1 MAPYVEHPLPPAP
14 APVVPPHRRSG
25 AAVAGAFGA
34 LGVAAAVVI
43 GVSAS
48 GGTTVVGVGSPAG
61 GGSVNQ
67 GPSSGGSPFG
77 SGPTGSDTSSATA
90 LATEDQQIG
99 VVDIDA
105 VLGYRNGEAAGT
117 GMVLTSDGEI
127 LTNNHVIQGAT
138 RVTVTVVGTGRTY
151 PASVVGTDP
160 SDDVAVLQL
169 DDASGLRVADV
180 SDEEASIGE
189 AVTAVGNAGGSGGT
203 PSAVS
208 GTVTALDQSITAT
221 DETGSNSERLTG
233 LIETDADVQ
242 AGDSGGPLYDTASGE
257 IIGMDT
263 AASTGGQVDGYAI
276 PIDSALSI
284 AEQITSGVDSA
295 TIHQGLPAFLGVSV
309 SSAAGTNGA
318 AIAGVVSGGPAE
330 SAGLAAGD
338 VITAVGRTAIGSADD
353 LTGVLAGHDPGDTVS
368 VTWTDSAGTT
378 HTAPITLASAPA
390 D

>member
-1 MAPYVEHPLPPAP
+1 MAPYAEHPLPPAP
-14 APVVPPHRRSG
+14 APAVPPHRRSG
-25 AAVAGAFGA
+25 TAVAGAFGV

-43 GVSAS
+43 GVSTS
-48 GGTTVVGVGSPAG
+48 GGTTVVGVGSPAD
-61 GGSVNQ
+61 GGSGNQ

-99 VVDIDA
+99 VVDIDT

-138 RVTVTVVGTGRTY
+138 RVTVTVVSTGRTY

-169 DDASGLRVADV
+169 DHASGLQVADF
-180 SDEEASIGE
+180 SDREASIGE

-208 GTVTALDQSITAT
+208 GTVTALDRSITAT
-221 DETGSNSERLTG
+221 DETGSNPERLTG

-276 PIDSALSI
+276 PIASAQSI

-318 AIAGVVSGGPAE
+318 AIAGVVSGGPAD

-378 HTAPITLASAPA
+378 HTAPITLASGPA

>member
-1 MAPYVEHPLPPAP
+1 MRKKWVLLF
-14 APVVPPHRRSG
+14 PV
-25 AAVAGAFGA
+25 AVAGAFGA

-43 GVSAS
+43 GVSTS
-48 GGTTVVGVGSPAG
+48 GGTTVVGLGSPAD
-61 GGSVNQ
+61 GGSGNQ

-77 SGPTGSDTSSATA
+77 GGPTGSDTSSATA

-99 VVDIDA
+99 VVDIVT

-117 GMVLTSDGEI
+117 GMVLTSHGEI
-127 LTNNHVIQGAT
+127 LTNHHVIQGAT
-138 RVTVTVVGTGRTY
+138 KVTVTVVSTGRTY
-151 PASVVGTDP
+151 TASVVGTDP

-169 DDASGLRVADV
+169 DDASGLQVADF
-180 SDEEASIGE
+180 SDQDATIGE
-189 AVTAVGNAGGSGGT
+189 AVTAVGNAGGTGGT
-203 PSAVS
+203 PSAVN

-221 DETGSNSERLTG
+221 DETGSNSEQLTG

-263 AASTGGQVDGYAI
+263 AASTGGQIDGYAI
-276 PIDSALSI
+276 PIASAQSI

-318 AIAGVVSGGPAE
+318 AIAGVVSGGPAD

-378 HTAPITLASAPA
+378 RTAPITLASGPA

>member
-1 MAPYVEHPLPPAP
+1 VVTENLAPYVEHPLPPAP
-14 APVVPPHRRSG
+14 APVGPPSHRRAG
-25 AAVAGAFGA
+25 ATVAGALGA
-34 LGVAAAVVI
+34 
-43 GVSAS
+43 VSTS
-48 GGTTVVGVGSPAG
+48 GGTTVVGLGSPAD
-61 GGSVNQ
+61 GGSGNQ

-77 SGPTGSDTSSATA
+77 GGPTGSDTSSTTA

-99 VVDIDA
+99 VVDIDT

-138 RVTVTVVGTGRTY
+138 KVTVTVVSTGRTY
-151 PASVVGTDP
+151 TASVVGTDP
-160 SDDVAVLQL
+160 GDDVAVLQL
-169 DDASGLRVADV
+169 DDASGLQVADF
-180 SDEEASIGE
+180 SDEDASIGE
-189 AVTAVGNAGGSGGT
+189 AVTAVGNAGGTGGT

-221 DETGSNSERLTG
+221 DETGSNSEQLTG

-263 AASTGGQVDGYAI
+263 AASTGGQIDGYAI
-276 PIDSALSI
+276 PIASALSI
-284 AEQITSGVDSA
+284 AEQITSGVDSG

-309 SSAAGTNGA
+309 SSATGTNGA
-318 AIAGVVSGGPAE
+318 AIAGVVSGGPAD

-368 VTWTDSAGTT
+368 VSWTDSSGTT
-378 HTAPITLASAPA
+378 HTAPITLASGPA

>member
-1 MAPYVEHPLPPAP
+1 MAPYVVHPLPPAP
-14 APVVPPHRRSG
+14 APVVPQHRRAG
-25 AAVAGAFGA
+25 PAVAGALGA

-43 GVSAS
+43 GVSTS
-48 GGTTVVGVGSPAG
+48 GGTTVVGAGSPAD

-77 SGPTGSDTSSATA
+77 GGPMGSDTSSTTA

-99 VVDIDA
+99 VVDIDT

-138 RVTVTVVGTGRTY
+138 KVTVTVVSTGRTY
-151 PASVVGTDP
+151 TASVVGTDP

-169 DDASGLRVADV
+169 DDASGLQVADF
-180 SDEEASIGE
+180 SDEDASIGE
-189 AVTAVGNAGGSGGT
+189 AVTAVGNAGGTGGT

-221 DETGSNSERLTG
+221 DETGSNPEQLTG

-242 AGDSGGPLYDTASGE
+242 AGDSGGPLYDTASGQ

-276 PIDSALSI
+276 PIASALSI

-309 SSAAGTNGA
+309 NSATGTNGA
-318 AIAGVVSGGPAE
+318 AIAGVVSGGPAD

-368 VTWTDSAGTT
+368 VTWTDSTGTT
-378 HTAPITLASAPA
+378 HTAAITLASGPA

>member
-1 MAPYVEHPLPPAP
+1 MAPYVVHPLPPSP
-14 APVVPPHRRSG
+14 AGPPPRRRTG
-25 AAVAGAFGA
+25 PAVAGAFGA
-34 LGVAAAVVI
+34 LGVATAVVI
-43 GVSAS
+43 GVSTA

-61 GGSVNQ
+61 GGSANHA
-67 GPSSGGSPFG
+67 PSPPFG
-77 SGPTGSDTSSATA
+77 GQTGSDTSSTTA

-99 VVDIDA
+99 VVDIDT
-105 VLGYRNGEAAGT
+105 VLGFRNGEAAGT
-117 GMVLTSDGEI
+117 GMVLSSDGEI

-138 RVTVTVVGTGRTY
+138 KITVTVVSTGRSYT
-151 PASVVGTDP
+151 ATVVGTDP

-169 DDASGLRVADV
+169 SNASSLQVADF
-180 SDEEASIGE
+180 SDAAATIGE
-189 AVTAVGNAGGSGGT
+189 AVTAVGNAGGTGGT
-203 PSAVS
+203 PSAVD
-208 GTVTALDQSITAT
+208 GTVTALGQSITAT
-221 DETGSNSERLTG
+221 DSTGGDPERLTG
-233 LIETDADVQ
+233 LIETDADVA

-284 AEQITSGVDSA
+284 AGQIVDGVNSE
-295 TIHQGLPAFLGVSV
+295 TIHQGYPGFLGVSV
-309 SSAAGTNGA
+309 SSAAGTDGA

-353 LTGVLAGHDPGDTVS
+353 LTGLLAGYDPGDKVS
-368 VTWTDSAGTT
+368 VTWTDTTGTS
-378 HTAPITLASAPA
+378 HTAQVTLASGPA